1 MDFKIAFPIRLITN
15 YKLQISNMI
24 RRIGKKKKVIWG
36 NNRVNIIIAIVFLFG
51 GLILYKLYD
60 LQVARYDLYAALAL
74 DQHQVYSQ
82 LEPERGRIYMQDKN
96 GQLYP
101 YATNKEFA
109 SVFAVPKDIKNSQK
123 TAEKLYLIF
132 KEPKVK
138 EEVEKLLDDQAKG
151 ELKKELDFV
160 ASLGLSP
167 EDIAAKQA
175 EVRARH
181 EARQYDKNYL
191 EKIEI
196 KREAE
201 INLRKEKIID
211 DYLKILTKKNDPY
224 EPIENKAD
232 EETLKELYALLASQ
246 GNITVLKEDLELK
259 EGKILFKVSGQELNI
274 AGISHT
280 MFAYRFYPEGQLGAH
295 TLGFVSLSQDEQR
308 GQYGL
313 EGFFNEELFGQFGS
327 VKSERGAD
335 RNVIIVNDR
344 EYVSPVNGDNL
355 ILTLDRSIQ
364 FAVCQKLNTA
374 ALRHGADGGTVI
386 AVAPKTG
393 AILAICSWPDYDP
406 NNYKE
411 VKDIKIYNNPAIFD
425 EYEPGSV
432 FKPITMAAGL
442 DQEKITPQ
450 TTYNDEGQVM
460 VKGWPKPIKN
470 SDYDTYGGHGQ
481 VTMNGVLENSLNTG
495 AIFAMRQIGPDI
507 FSQYVKN
514 FGFGEKTGIELETEN
529 SGNIKNLQS
538 QNIQEIYAA
547 TASFGQGITV
557 TPLQMLMSYTA
568 IANGGILM
576 KPYIVKEII
585 HPDGVKD
592 ITQPRQVRR
601 VVSERVATLLSGML
615 VNVVE
620 SGHAKR
626 AAVAGY
632 YIGGKTGTAQ
642 VASESV
648 RGYGSR
654 TIHTF
659 IGLAPIEEPEFVML
673 VKLDDPKDAKFA
685 ESSAAPLFKEI
696 AEYLLDYLEVPK
708 SRD

>member
-1 MDFKIAFPIRLITN
+1 MVFRNKRKKIRAEN
-15 YKLQISNMI
+15 
-24 RRIGKKKKVIWG
+24 

-51 GLILYKLYD
+51 GLILYELYD
-60 LQVARYDLYAALAL
+60 LQAAKYDLYTALASS
-74 DQHQVYSQ
+74 QHQVYSQ
-82 LEPERGRIYMQDKN
+82 LEPARGKIYMPDKN

-109 SVFAVPKDIKNSQK
+109 SVFAVPKDIKNSQE
-123 TAEKLYLIF
+123 TAEKLYIIL
-132 KEPKVK
+132 KEAKVK
-138 EEVEKLLDDQAKG
+138 DEVEKLLADQAKE

-160 ASLGLSP
+160 ASLGLGL
-167 EDIAAKQA
+167 EETAAKQA

-191 EKIEI
+191 EQLEI

-201 INLRKEKIID
+201 INLRKEKIVD

-224 EPIENKAD
+224 EPIENKVD
-232 EETLKELYALLASQ
+232 EENLMGLYALLASQ
-246 GNITVLKEDLELK
+246 ENYTVSKEDLELK
-259 EGKILFKVSGQELNI
+259 QGKILFKSDGRELKI

-295 TLGFVSLSQDEQR
+295 TLGFVSLSQDEQS

-313 EGFFNEELFGQFGS
+313 EGFFDEELRGQFGS

-335 RNVIIVNDR
+335 RDVIIVNDR
-344 EYVSPVNGDNL
+344 EYISPVDGDDL

-364 FAVCQKLNTA
+364 FTVCQKLNAA
-374 ALRHGADGGTVI
+374 ALRHGADSGSII
-386 AVAPKTG
+386 AVNPSTG

-411 VKDIKIYNNPAIFD
+411 VEDINIYNNPAIFE

-432 FKPITMAAGL
+432 FKSITMAAGL

-450 TTYNDEGQVM
+450 TAYNDEGQVM

-481 VTMNGVLENSLNTG
+481 MTMNEVLEKSLNTG
-495 AIFAMRQIGPDI
+495 AIFAMRQIGPEV

-514 FGFGEKTGIELETEN
+514 FGFGEKTGIELETESN
-529 SGNIKNLQS
+529 GNLKNLQADK
-538 QNIQEIYAA
+538 IQEIYAA

-557 TPLQMLMSYTA
+557 TPLQMLMSCAA

-576 KPYIVKEII
+576 KPYVVKEIV

-601 VVSERVATLLSGML
+601 VISERAATLLSGML
-615 VNVVE
+615 VNAVE
-620 SGHAKR
+620 NGHAQK
-626 AAVAGY
+626 AKVAGY
-632 YIGGKTGTAQ
+632 YVGGKTGTAQ
-642 VASESV
+642 VASESA

-659 IGLAPIEEPEFVML
+659 IGLAPVEEPEFVML
-673 VKLDDPKDAKFA
+673 VKLDDPKDARFA
-685 ESSAAPLFKEI
+685 ESSAVPLFGEI

-708 SRD
+708 SRL